1 VQPTCCDHLLK
12 AAAARDAE
20 SHGAAPT
27 AAWPPVPLPHAL
39 AFVPAAQTEARRDWR
54 LVLRYLWNAVFWLGE
69 SPGSLPVA
77 LCLLRACA
85 FRCLWCLL
93 PLVQITVVLE
103 TLPLAA
109 LGGWVPPSPPA
120 PSCTLLTQAL
130 APPPDLTAGF
140 VLWYAVPPASG
151 VPDYTGAP
159 GVVMCLFGAVL
170 AAGAT
175 LQAGMVRASFTCH
188 NPASHSVFNAAC
200 VTQCF
205 LSVLAGCAADGA
217 ACTAGS

>member
-1 VQPTCCDHLLK
+1 MQPTSCAPLLK
-12 AAAARDAE
+12 AAAARH
-20 SHGAAPT
+20 SKIHSAAPT
-27 AAWPPVPLPHAL
+27 QLPDRLCPFPIPWPLCLLLRPRL
-39 AFVPAAQTEARRDWR
+39 AGTGGWCCGTFGMQFSGWVRSLPAA
-54 LVLRYLWNAVFWLGE
+54 
-69 SPGSLPVA
+69 
-77 LCLLRACA
+77 LCILRACA

-130 APPPDLTAGF
+130 APPPNLTAGF

-205 LSVLAGCAADGA
+205 LSVLAGCTADVA
-217 ACTAGS
+217 ACTAWS